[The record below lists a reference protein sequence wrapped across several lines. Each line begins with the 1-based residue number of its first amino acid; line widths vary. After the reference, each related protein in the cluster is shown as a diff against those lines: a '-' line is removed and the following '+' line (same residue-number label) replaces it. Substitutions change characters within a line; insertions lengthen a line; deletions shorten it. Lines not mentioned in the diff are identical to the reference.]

1 MSRKQPIPPIR
12 VGSKCVTYTPP
23 GPVDISRYN
32 RLVFHCEILALYVDG
47 KAVESIDTNRSYYRH
62 DVRADL
68 RLPDGTL
75 VDRVPYAEQPSPDG
89 SSWCR
94 PYISSMRIR

>member
-1 MSRKQPIPPIR
+1 MSKKQPIPPIR
-12 VGSKCVTYTPP
+12 VGCKRVTYTPP
-23 GPVDISRYN
+23 GPVNIERYK

-47 KAVESIDTNRSYYRH
+47 EEVESIDPNRNYYRH

-75 VDRVPYAEQPSPDG
+75 VDRAPYEHQDSPDG